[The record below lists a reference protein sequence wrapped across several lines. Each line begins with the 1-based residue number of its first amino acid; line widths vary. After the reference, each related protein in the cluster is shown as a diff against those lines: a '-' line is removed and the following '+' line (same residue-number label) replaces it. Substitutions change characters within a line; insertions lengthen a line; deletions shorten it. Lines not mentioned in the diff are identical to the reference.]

1 MWAVFGVL
9 IGLAALGLPVL
20 VVVLLV
26 RAGKRGATGA
36 QVPGAPLRR
45 FFQYGLMF
53 LALVLSGWGLT
64 GLIEAAV
71 EGGDLLRGRSQVAGS
86 LSLVVVAAPAFLL
99 LASWT
104 RRRLADDEGER
115 LSIGWLLYLTAAI
128 LSALVTAMFSLA
140 GFISSLLGDA
150 AWSATLW
157 INAAVWGAVWWA
169 HWWAARR
176 YPPPDAGRSH
186 RLLGSLFGLWGTLA
200 SVIAIGVILLDT
212 AYYEMFGS
220 GLLSS
225 PVDDLLTV
233 VGPLVVSGAVWW
245 WYWHRHTRTEGDSTG
260 WQAHVLLGGVLVG
273 LLAVIVAGGVIL
285 FSVLGWFLLDSRDSA
300 LDAFAPVPSA
310 LAIAVVGWLSWVY
323 HRRVLDTA
331 PATRAGEVRRTYT
344 YLLSAVGLSAM
355 VLGLTFL
362 IAATIEAA
370 TGGAVLSIFDG
381 GHLAL
386 WGLTLFIVGT
396 PLWWRAWS
404 SVQGEGL
411 DGVDERTSPA
421 RRLYLSA
428 SFGIGGLLALVAL
441 INVATR
447 FFEDLFE
454 GSFSSA
460 TIYDVRWSVA
470 LVLAVGAMA
479 AYHWRVFRADRQA
492 QPAGTTSLE
501 RLLLV
506 APGEA
511 AALGRALAERTG
523 VRVEVWRT
531 GEGEASIDAVAAALE
546 SIDGPEGVVVVGPD
560 GAVTG
565 MSARR
570 LG

>member
-1 MWAVFGVL
+1 
-9 IGLAALGLPVL
+9 
-20 VVVLLV
+20 VV
-26 RAGKRGATGA
+26 
-36 QVPGAPLRR
+36 
-45 FFQYGLMF
+45 
-53 LALVLSGWGLT
+53 
-64 GLIEAAV
+64 
-71 EGGDLLRGRSQVAGS
+71 
-86 LSLVVVAAPAFLL
+86 
-99 LASWT
+99 
-104 RRRLADDEGER
+104 
-115 LSIGWLLYLTAAI
+115 
-128 LSALVTAMFSLA
+128 
-140 GFISSLLGDA
+140 
-150 AWSATLW
+150 
-157 INAAVWGAVWWA
+157 
-169 HWWAARR
+169 
-176 YPPPDAGRSH
+176 
-186 RLLGSLFGLWGTLA
+186 
-200 SVIAIGVILLDT
+200 LLDT

-220 GLLSS
+220 GYLSS
-225 PVDDLLTV
+225 PVDDLRTF
-233 VGPLVVSGAVWW
+233 VGPLLVSGAVWW

-260 WQAHVLLGGVLVG
+260 WQAYVLLGGVLAG

-285 FSVLGWFLLDSRDSA
+285 FSVLGWFLLDSHDSA
-300 LDAFAPVPSA
+300 LDAFSSIPSA
-310 LAIAVVGWLSWVY
+310 VAIAIVGWLSWAY

-370 TGGAVLSIFDG
+370 IGGAVLSIFDG

-386 WGLTLFIVGT
+386 WGLTLVVVGT

-404 SVQGEGL
+404 SVQGEGS

-428 SFGIGGLLALVAL
+428 SFGVGGLLALVAL
-441 INVATR
+441 ITVATR

-454 GSFSSA
+454 GGFSSA

-479 AYHWRVFRADRQA
+479 AYHWSVFRADRDA
-492 QPAGTTSLE
+492 QPAETTSLE

-506 APGEA
+506 VPGEA
-511 AALGRALAERTG
+511 SALGQVLAERTG
-523 VRVEVWRT
+523 ARVEVWRT
-531 GEGEASIDAVAAALE
+531 GDGQVSIDAVIAALDG
-546 SIDGPEGVVVVGPD
+546 IDGTEGVVVVGPD
-560 GAVTG
+560 GLVTG

>member
-20 VVVLLV
+20 VVVLIV

-45 FFQYGLMF
+45 FFQYGLMY

-71 EGGDLLRGRSQVAGS
+71 EGGDLLRGRSQVAGA
-86 LSLVVVAAPAFLL
+86 LSLVVVAAPVFLV

-128 LSALVTAMFSLA
+128 LSALVTAMFALT
-140 GFISSLLGDA
+140 GFISSVLGDA

-157 INAAVWGAVWWA
+157 IKAAVWGAVWWA

-186 RLLGSLFGLWGTLA
+186 RLLGSLFGLWGTLV
-200 SVIAIGVILLDT
+200 SVIAIGVIFLDT
-212 AYYEMFGS
+212 AYYELFGR

-225 PVDDLLTV
+225 PLDDLRRF

-245 WYWHRHTRTEGDSTG
+245 WYWHRHTRTESDSTG

-273 LLAVIVAGGVIL
+273 LLSVIVAGGVIL
-285 FSVLGWFLLDSRDSA
+285 FSVLGWFLLDSRDTA

-310 LAIAVVGWLSWVY
+310 LALAAVGWLSWAY
-323 HRRVLDTA
+323 HRRVLDSA
-331 PATRAGEVRRTYT
+331 PSARAGEVRRTYT
-344 YLLSAVGLSAM
+344 YLLSAVGLSAL

-362 IAATIEAA
+362 IAATIGAA
-370 TGGAVLSIFDG
+370 IGGAVLSIFDG

-386 WGLTLFIVGT
+386 WGLTLVIVGT

-411 DGVDERTSPA
+411 DGVDERTSLA

-441 INVATR
+441 ITVASR

-460 TIYDVRWSVA
+460 TIYDVRWSVS

-511 AALGRALAERTG
+511 AALGRALAARTG
-523 VRVEVWRT
+523 ARVEVWRT
-531 GEGEASIDAVAAALE
+531 GDGEASIEALVASLDG
-546 SIDGPEGVVVVGPD
+546 IDGTEGVVVVGPD
-560 GAVTG
+560 GVVTG